1 MVERRVVKLFAI
13 RRGHIASS
21 DGGVPLAMK
30 KMKRQFPSELF
41 HFFFYFLNFFFSFLT
56 LPCARLVVRGVSA
69 RLSFEHICSS

>member
-1 MVERRVVKLFAI
+1 MVERRVAKLFAI

-21 DGGVPLAMK
+21 DSGVPLATK
-30 KMKRQFPSELF
+30 KMKRQFPSGLF
-41 HFFFYFLNFFFSFLT
+41 HSFFFLFFSFLT

>member
-21 DGGVPLAMK
+21 DSGVPLAMK

-41 HFFFYFLNFFFSFLT
+41 HFFFYFLNFFLFSHTSLRKT
-56 LPCARLVVRGVSA
+56 CGAWCQCAAVV
-69 RLSFEHICSS
+69 